1 MKSKIFLYIF
11 MAKTL
16 NLSHKSLSALQK
28 QKAALLQRT
37 SIPSDLIRASY
48 VKQYLT
54 CGKINCRCRRGFK
67 HGPFFYL
74 VRCLGTG
81 KVRKFLLKTPEQ
93 RKQARA
99 GIAAH
104 LKFQRQLAELS
115 EINTE
120 ILRRRLS

>member
-1 MKSKIFLYIF
+1 

-16 NLSHKSLSALQK
+16 DLQK
-28 QKAALLQRT
+28 FPVTGLQKRKASLLLQFPPVAG
-37 SIPSDLIRASY
+37 SLRASF

-54 CGKINCRCRRGFK
+54 CGKKNCRCRRGFK

-74 VRCLGTG
+74 VQSLGTG
-81 KVRKFLLKTPEQ
+81 RVRKFLLKTPEQ

-104 LKFQRQLAELS
+104 LKTQRRLAELS

-120 ILRRRLS
+120 LLRRGAVGKERV